1 MSNTSRIRIV
11 SRTLTL
17 TPGRTSKAARKGGK
31 HDHPTPAACLY
42 LPAYL
47 RDILAPLAA
56 RRGVSVEEYAAQVL
70 NEAANQKGTSRHA

>member
-1 MSNTSRIRIV
+1 MSNTRRIRIV

-17 TPGRTSKAARKGGK
+17 TPGRTSKASRKGGK
-31 HDHPTPAACLY
+31 HDNPPPAACLY

-47 RDILAPLAA
+47 RDMLAPLAA

-70 NEAANQKGTSRHA
+70 NEAANQKGTIRHA

>member
-1 MSNTSRIRIV
+1 MSRTSRIKIV

-17 TPGRTSKAARKGGK
+17 TPGRTAKASRKGGK
-31 HDHPTPAACLY
+31 QDNSAPAACLY

-56 RRGVSVEEYAAQVL
+56 RRGVSVEAYAVQVL
-70 NEAANQKGTSRHA
+70 NEAANQKGTSHHA

>member
-1 MSNTSRIRIV
+1 MSNTSRIKIV

-17 TPGRTSKAARKGGK
+17 TPGRTSKASRKGGK

-47 RDILAPLAA
+47 RDMLAPLAA
-56 RRGVSVEEYAAQVL
+56 RRGVSVEAYAAQVL
-70 NEAANQKGTSRHA
+70 NDATNRKGTSRHA

>member
-1 MSNTSRIRIV
+1 MSNTSRIKIV

-31 HDHPTPAACLY
+31 HDRPTPAACLY

-47 RDILAPLAA
+47 RGMLAPLAA

-70 NEAANQKGTSRHA
+70 NEAANQKGTIRHA

>member
-1 MSNTSRIRIV
+1 MSNTSRIKIV

-17 TPGRTSKAARKGGK
+17 TPGRTAKASRKGGT
-31 HDHPTPAACLY
+31 HGNPAHAACLY

-47 RDILAPLAA
+47 RDMLAPLAA
-56 RRGVSVEEYAAQVL
+56 RRGVSVEAYAAQVL